1 MNGYILIALQLLLS
15 ALIIWRMRQNLGS
28 NVGCM
33 PGGLIVMVVVALI
46 TLLYFLIQALF
57 GDSGTLLDEE
67 GLPPTATPSG
77 WATLAIFGLFMAGLA
92 ATTCSLIGFAIT
104 GHHPKFCKMVWKT
117 LAGVLFLPTLSLG
130 FLSLALVCAF
140 SVCMGLM
147 TLLSAHTDWGTI
159 ILMAFFSF
167 MCMIGFL
174 GLLILMLDINDGRIE
189 EYTVDSDERSF
200 RRIDGHKKGG
210 GQ

>member
-1 MNGYILIALQLLLS
+1 MNGYILIALQMLLS
-15 ALIIWRMRQNLGS
+15 ALIIWRVRQNSG
-28 NVGCM
+28 NNIGCM
-33 PGGLIVMVVVALI
+33 PGGLIVIVVVALT

-77 WATLAIFGLFMAGLA
+77 WAMLAIFGLFMVGLA
-92 ATTCSLIGFAIT
+92 GATCSLIGFAIT

-117 LAGVLFLPTLSLG
+117 LAGVLFLPALSLG
-130 FLSLALVCAF
+130 LLSLALTCAF
-140 SVCMGLM
+140 TACMGLM
-147 TLLSAHTDWGTI
+147 TLLSANTDWGTI
-159 ILMAFFSF
+159 ILTAIFSL
-167 MCMIGFL
+167 MSMIGFL
-174 GLLILMLDINDGRIE
+174 GLLILMLDINDGKIE

-210 GQ
+210 DQ